1 MLQSFI
7 WLQKTWTLAHM
18 VYINDAFMVLFGA
31 WNPWSQWPHCL
42 KQMSSKSFPLCGK
55 NSRIMTIWL
64 NYHCSKT
71 TFICLSASHLFVLTA
86 DFAQPYWTGTTEALN
101 ATLSAH
107 VLWGWN
113 TNRPQEAAQVST
125 HSDGIRFHHCWKT
138 AHRLNISS
146 GINKQSID
154 LCVRRHK
161 KQAYAFRV
169 IHFAPADWLASLLN
183 AHVAQ

>member
-1 MLQSFI
+1 
-7 WLQKTWTLAHM
+7 
-18 VYINDAFMVLFGA
+18 
-31 WNPWSQWPHCL
+31 
-42 KQMSSKSFPLCGK
+42 
-55 NSRIMTIWL
+55 MTIWL
-64 NYHCSKT
+64 IYHCSKT

-154 LCVRRHK
+154 LCGRRHK

-169 IHFAPADWLASLLN
+169 IRFAPADWLASLLN
-183 AHVAQ
+183 AHVAQSWAGHNKDKCISLIHYCLVIFGQSLLEDVLGVH